1 MDLAHPMVSLI
12 VAACLNSGLLRNQA
26 AYCLATA
33 QHETGNFKYLREIW
47 GPTAAQ
53 KRYEDRT
60 DLGNTQKGDGKRF
73 MGRGLV
79 HITGRRN
86 YTDWSKRL
94 GLDLLKSPELAEK
107 PEIAVRILVE
117 GMKLGTFTGK
127 KLSDYMTLRKSDF
140 RQARRIVN
148 GMDRADLIADYAKEF
163 DALLLAAGYGVEKK
177 PVGASKPVPA
187 PQQPAKPQ
195 SPSTGTTGGIPGMPD
210 ALPIEPGTVHK
221 LPPDNSKLPARN
233 VWLAWLIDAFMAVFW
248 PKRKEK

>member
-33 QHETGNFKYLREIW
+33 HHETGNFKYLREIW

-53 KRYEDRT
+53 KRYEGRA

-94 GLDLLKSPELAEK
+94 GLDLLKNPELAEK

-127 KLSDYMTLRKSDF
+127 KLSDYITLNKSDF
-140 RQARRIVN
+140 KGARRIVN
-148 GMDRADLIADYAKEF
+148 GTDKADLIAGYAREY
-163 DALLLAAGYGVEKK
+163 DRLLLGIGYGVEPTIPTKPETVVVVVEESPAQPKK
-177 PVGASKPVPA
+177 NG
-187 PQQPAKPQ
+187 
-195 SPSTGTTGGIPGMPD
+195 
-210 ALPIEPGTVHK
+210 L
-221 LPPDNSKLPARN
+221 
-233 VWLAWLIDAFMAVFW
+233 LAWVIDLIIAIFW
-248 PKRKEK
+248 PSRKEK

>member
-33 QHETGNFKYLREIW
+33 HHETGNFKYLREIW

-53 KRYEDRT
+53 KRYEGRA

-94 GLDLLKSPELAEK
+94 GLDLLKNPELAEK

-127 KLSDYMTLRKSDF
+127 KLSDYITLRKSDF
-140 RQARRIVN
+140 KGARRIVN
-148 GMDRADLIADYAKEF
+148 GTDKADLIAGYAREY
-163 DALLLAAGYGVEKK
+163 DRLLLGIGYGVEPTIPTKPETVVVVVEESPAQPKK
-177 PVGASKPVPA
+177 NG
-187 PQQPAKPQ
+187 
-195 SPSTGTTGGIPGMPD
+195 
-210 ALPIEPGTVHK
+210 L
-221 LPPDNSKLPARN
+221 
-233 VWLAWLIDAFMAVFW
+233 LAWVIDLIIAIFW
-248 PKRKEK
+248 PSRKEK

>member
-33 QHETGNFKYLREIW
+33 HHETGNFKYLREIW

-53 KRYEDRT
+53 KRYEGRA

-94 GLDLLKSPELAEK
+94 GLDLLKNPELAEK

-127 KLSDYMTLRKSDF
+127 KLSDYITLRKSDF
-140 RQARRIVN
+140 KGARRIVN
-148 GMDRADLIADYAKEF
+148 GTDKADLIAGYAREY
-163 DALLLAAGYGVEKK
+163 DRLLLGIGYGVEPTIPTKPETVVVVVEESPEQPKK
-177 PVGASKPVPA
+177 NG
-187 PQQPAKPQ
+187 
-195 SPSTGTTGGIPGMPD
+195 
-210 ALPIEPGTVHK
+210 L
-221 LPPDNSKLPARN
+221 
-233 VWLAWLIDAFMAVFW
+233 LAWVIDLIIAIFW
-248 PKRKEK
+248 PSRKEK